1 MAGGNIRK
9 VSAESMVRRLGHTTM
24 GKRNRYRDH
33 VDPEYQRWGRRYPR
47 FPGVAECASLI
58 RAGKACGA
66 WADIIACELAE
77 NAGTC
82 LAELIAAFRNDPG
95 GDVRLYVM
103 MALDIAR
110 VPACV
115 PFLAEVLR
123 EADPRYVPYAEQAL
137 RGINTPEARTALWNV
152 ARPEAA
158 TLEKHRGG

>member
-1 MAGGNIRK
+1 
-9 VSAESMVRRLGHTTM
+9 M

-58 RAGKACGA
+58 RAGKARGA
-66 WADIIACELAE
+66 WADIIAFELSE
-77 NAGTC
+77 NAATC
-82 LAELIAAFRNDPG
+82 LAELIETFRNEPS

-110 VPACV
+110 VPASV

-123 EADPRYVPYAEQAL
+123 EADPRYIAYAERAL
-137 RGINTPEARTALWNV
+137 RCIDTSEARTALWNA
-152 ARPEAA
+152 ARPKAEAA
-158 TLEKHRGG
+158 E